1 MPSETT
7 GLGYVALAPTR
18 NPFNY
23 DWFEQTNRDVV
34 TPWLTNDQIAQ
45 QLNLFTDES
54 QDAYLDS
61 VGLAAKMMIEDYLG
75 LAISAVTYNV
85 YYGVSALSGSPIAL
99 DLPENSLQGV
109 TINNVKYYNNDAVP
123 VLTTVS
129 STAYF
134 YDPTGSKVIVTDLPS
149 TINSQMTSPVIVQY
163 TVNASNLSTY
173 PVIKQAGLMLAT
185 HIYNNRSE
193 TVSGIINPSVKI
205 SLGIDAM
212 LRPYK
217 PLVM

>member
-34 TPWLTNDQIAQ
+34 TPWLTNDEIAQ

-75 LAISAVTYNV
+75 LAISSVTYNV
-85 YYGVSALSGSPIAL
+85 YYGVSALYGSPISL

-109 TINNVKYYNNDAVP
+109 TINSVKYYSDDAVP

-129 STAYF
+129 PTTYF
-134 YDPTGSKVIVTDLPS
+134 YDPTGSKVICSDLPS
-149 TINSQMTSPVIVQY
+149 TINPQMTSPVIVQY

-193 TVSGIINPSVKI
+193 TVSGVINPSVKI

>member
-1 MPSETT
+1 MPVQET

-34 TPWLTNDQIAQ
+34 TPWLTNDEIAQ

-75 LAISAVTYNV
+75 LAISSVTYNV
-85 YYGVSALSGSPIAL
+85 YYGVSALYGSPISL

-109 TINNVKYYNNDAVP
+109 TINHVRYYNNAAVP

-129 STAYF
+129 PTTYF
-134 YDPTGSKVIVTDLPS
+134 YDPTGSKVICSDLPS
-149 TINSQMTSPVIVQY
+149 TINPQMTSPVIVEY
-163 TVNASNLSTY
+163 TINASNLSTY

-193 TVSGIINPSVKI
+193 STELKLNRIP
-205 SLGIDAM
+205 LGLDAM